1 MRKIRFVQKAFFSN
15 HGILFDICKNIYRC
29 SPPKKTQFSFQ
40 IIISENEKVIKGNKK
55 SSQAMV
61 PSFQDRNSRM
71 AIVEKS
77 FDFIFYQHIPLKY
90 QCGDSSQI
98 LRVSVTMI
106 LFTGAFH

>member
-1 MRKIRFVQKAFFSN
+1 
-15 HGILFDICKNIYRC
+15 
-29 SPPKKTQFSFQ
+29 
-40 IIISENEKVIKGNKK
+40 
-55 SSQAMV
+55 MV

-71 AIVEKS
+71 AIVGKS

-98 LRVSVTMI
+98 LRVPVTMI